1 MPTYVILSNYT
12 EQGIRSIKDAPKRL
26 GNMKN
31 TIEKAGGKLVST
43 YSLMGQ
49 YDRLLIIEAPNDDAA
64 ATIALSMGV
73 TGNVR
78 TTTLK
83 AFTNEEF
90 VKIVNK
96 L

>member
-1 MPTYVILSNYT
+1 
-12 EQGIRSIKDAPKRL
+12 
-26 GNMKN
+26 
-31 TIEKAGGKLVST
+31 
-43 YSLMGQ
+43 MGQ
-49 YDRLLIIEAPNDDAA
+49 YDRLLIMEAPSDDAA